1 MSDYSFEPASLKQS
15 WFLSSDANIIVYGGE
30 LAPPFKTLL
39 NGES

>member
-1 MSDYSFEPASLKQS
+1 MTDFSFQPASKKQS

-30 LAPPFKTLL
+30 HAPPFKTLL